1 MFWWLLFQS
10 NSYSGMELTLLDP
23 NCKAKM
29 NGTHFILESPLN
41 GCGTRHRRSA
51 PDGVVYFN
59 SVSVLQSKAWP
70 WARALQGVTVKLV
83 LTFLWKWGGAYTPG
97 QNQAKCQFSTE
108 WDVLRRWT
116 FLCHLPYWWIC
127 GSWEALFSWLE
138 HLWSSLPCPGEKG
151 FAGKVIMT
159 CLSG

>member
-83 LTFLWKWGGAYTPG
+83 LTFL
-97 QNQAKCQFSTE
+97 
-108 WDVLRRWT
+108 
-116 FLCHLPYWWIC
+116 
-127 GSWEALFSWLE
+127 
-138 HLWSSLPCPGEKG
+138 
-151 FAGKVIMT
+151 
-159 CLSG
+159 